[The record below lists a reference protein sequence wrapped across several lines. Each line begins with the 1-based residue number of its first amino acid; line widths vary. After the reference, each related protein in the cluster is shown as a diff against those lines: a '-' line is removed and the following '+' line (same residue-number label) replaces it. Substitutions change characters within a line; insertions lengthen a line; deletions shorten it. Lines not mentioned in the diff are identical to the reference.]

1 MCSKVVKN
9 LEGAMD
15 RFSIPLNKE
24 NQISGDS

>member
-1 MCSKVVKN
+1 
-9 LEGAMD
+9 MD